1 MASAPRTGSLTGV
14 ASRHIMVPM
23 RSAARGAL
31 AALLL
36 LGLVCAAIAEEVR
49 VFHGRVIWVQGTSMA
64 FAPDSGG
71 SFDVDVS
78 KVDQTSYQF
87 LKSGDAVTIVGVISA
102 DGARVIASTITPDR

>member
-1 MASAPRTGSLTGV
+1 
-14 ASRHIMVPM
+14 MVPV
-23 RSAARGAL
+23 RSAVRGAL

-49 VFHGRVIWVQGTSMA
+49 VFHGRVIWVQGTRMA
-64 FAPDSGG
+64 LAPDSGG

-87 LKSGDAVTIVGVISA
+87 LKSGDAVTIVGVVTP
-102 DGARVIASTITPDR
+102 DGNRVIATTITPDR

>member
-1 MASAPRTGSLTGV
+1 MASAPRTGSLTGA

>member
-1 MASAPRTGSLTGV
+1 MASATRTGSLTGV

>member
-1 MASAPRTGSLTGV
+1 
-14 ASRHIMVPM
+14 MVPM

-36 LGLVCAAIAEEVR
+36 LGLVCAAIAQEVR
-49 VFHGRVIWVQGTSMA
+49 SFHGRVIWVQGTSMA
-64 FAPDSGG
+64 FAPDSGA

-78 KVDQTSYQF
+78 KVDQTSYKL
-87 LKSGDAVTIVGVISA
+87 LKSGDKVTIVGVVTA

>member
-1 MASAPRTGSLTGV
+1 
-14 ASRHIMVPM
+14 MVPV
-23 RSAARGAL
+23 RSAVRGAL

-36 LGLVCAAIAEEVR
+36 LGLVCAAPAQEVR
-49 VFHGRVIWVQGTSMA
+49 SFHGRVIWVQGTTMA

-87 LKSGDAVTIVGVISA
+87 LKSGDAVTIVGVVTP
-102 DGARVIASTITPDR
+102 DGNRVIATTITTDR

>member
-49 VFHGRVIWVQGTSMA
+49 VFHGRAIWVQGTSMA

-87 LKSGDAVTIVGVISA
+87 LKSGDAVTIVGVVSA

>member
-1 MASAPRTGSLTGV
+1 
-14 ASRHIMVPM
+14 MVPV
-23 RSAARGAL
+23 RSAVRGAL

-36 LGLVCAAIAEEVR
+36 LGLVCAAIAQVVR
-49 VFHGRVIWVQGTSMA
+49 SFHGRVIWVQGTTMA

-87 LKSGDAVTIVGVISA
+87 LKSGDAVTIVGVVTP
-102 DGARVIASTITPDR
+102 DGNRVIATTITTDR

>member
-1 MASAPRTGSLTGV
+1 VPAVPRPGFLTDAAPR
-14 ASRHIMVPM
+14 HIVLPM

-49 VFHGRVIWVQGTSMA
+49 VFHGRVIWVQGTTMA

-78 KVDQTSYQF
+78 NVDQTSYEF
-87 LKSGDAVTIVGVISA
+87 LKSGDAITVVGVETP
-102 DGARVIASTITPDR
+102 DGNRVIATTITPDR